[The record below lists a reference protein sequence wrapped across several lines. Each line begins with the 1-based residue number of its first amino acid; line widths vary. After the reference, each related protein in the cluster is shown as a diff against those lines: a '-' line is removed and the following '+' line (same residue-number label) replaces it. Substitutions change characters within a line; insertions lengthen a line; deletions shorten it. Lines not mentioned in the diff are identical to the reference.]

1 MKTSTAVAMLL
12 AVLAASAG
20 APACADDDS
29 IRVTGGEKRTV
40 GDYAWAA
47 GKVCFSIKRDDG
59 SPGTVKM
66 WLNGLSDVHRRSY
79 VGNACFQ
86 VLGFARIRASDAA
99 DGPVTIRVIRDTVA
113 SVPFLG
119 HVR

>member
-1 MKTSTAVAMLL
+1 MKTIGRWLAVAAAL
-12 AVLAASAG
+12 ATFVAAHAR
-20 APACADDDS
+20 ADDEAVR
-29 IRVTGGEKRTV
+29 ITGAEKRSV

-66 WLNGLSDVHRRSY
+66 WLNGLSDVHRRTY

-86 VLGFARIRASDAA
+86 VIGFARIRASDAE
-99 DGPVTIRVIRDTVA
+99 DGPVTIRVVRDTVA
-113 SVPFLG
+113 SLPFLG